1 MEEAAEHQP
10 ELNVITEREML
21 AAISLSGSSV
31 MGLVPN
37 ARGGTSVAHSWPLP
51 MMPMRLDDVLLPGE
65 TSRLLLK
72 EPAHLALLHAV
83 SEKHDGQFG
92 QLLQENGRCGSVA
105 PILKIEAHAPP
116 RLLDNDGLWV
126 DVHCVGRV
134 AIDDMVMSHDL
145 PYDLA
150 LVTALVDE
158 LEDGPDVGMDNWME
172 MSPTATHAAGHVR
185 REHEAC
191 HALSAKIK
199 AVKAEEPGVSM
210 PCAQCPRA
218 SNCDMMDEFHF
229 SLPQLVGARR
239 EALLKPSAAASGP
252 SGVKGPALWGQADEA
267 TAECQIL
274 SFAACS
280 HLSAKTRRRALR
292 TQDTTERLTLASG
305 ELRERQLE
313 MCAELALRA
322 AFP

>member
-1 MEEAAEHQP
+1 MHLLSP
-10 ELNVITEREML
+10 LSFLL
-21 AAISLSGSSV
+21 ALAVCLQTA
-31 MGLVPN
+31 MAMVP
-37 ARGGTSVAHSWPLP
+37 GVPPMGTSVAHSRPLP

-83 SEKHDGQFG
+83 CEKHDGLFG
-92 QLLQENGRCGSVA
+92 ALLQADGRCASVA

-116 RLLDNDGLWV
+116 MHFDRDSVWV

-134 AIDDMVMSHDL
+134 AVDDIVMSHDL

-150 LVTALVDE
+150 LVTPLVDE
-158 LEDGPDVGMDNWME
+158 LEDGAVDMDNWME
-172 MSPTATHAAGHVR
+172 LDATATHACSHVR

-191 HALSAKIK
+191 HTLSAKIM
-199 AVKAEEPGVSM
+199 AVKAAKAEGPGASVSM
-210 PCAQCPRA
+210 PCARCPRA
-218 SNCDMMDEFHF
+218 TACEMVDEFHF

-239 EALLKPSAAASGP
+239 EALLQPSSRAVTSP
-252 SGVKGPALWGQADEA
+252 GVVQIVEGSALWGQADAA
-267 TAECQIL
+267 TAETQIL

-280 HLSAKTRRRALR
+280 HLSPATRRRALR
-292 TQDTTERLTLASG
+292 TQHTTERLTLALG
-305 ELRERQLE
+305 GLRERQLAL
-313 MCAELALRA
+313 CVELALRA